1 MQQNL
6 SSFRGW
12 ILKTGIPKRKAD
24 SWRNVEG
31 GVAVVW
37 EEELFSAL
45 YSDIQ
50 AFLCSF
56 FEFRRDFFKT
66 IS

>member
-6 SSFRGW
+6 SVFRGW

-31 GVAVVW
+31 DVAVAW
-37 EEELFSAL
+37 EEELVSAL
-45 YSDIQ
+45 YSDI
-50 AFLCSF
+50 
-56 FEFRRDFFKT
+56 
-66 IS
+66 